1 MIHIAVSIDFT
12 KISAE
17 YDAYLAVLCT
27 SILENTTA
35 DVAIHVFFIGTRTD
49 DYCVRLTAMVERY
62 RAVLRWH
69 EVHIDAA
76 FMELSHIHT
85 WTPVILNKFYF
96 PQILS
101 DVEKV
106 IFFDLDVVVKRDV
119 GELWDIPMEGYA
131 VAGVQYANSFALNRE
146 FNSYE
151 ETHTIDMRVNGGMVI
166 MNLAEIRRTCDL
178 LAQAKAFIRVYPD
191 VKGVDEVLFH
201 HLFHAKTKLLPA
213 HCQHFLGMDGLL
225 FDEESPAVQD
235 AVIAMHYAYESKP
248 FHYVNGTPD
257 RYFWQYFKRT
267 PFYEENVLE
276 EWYARVGRM
285 RAALVNS
292 RRHIRAFYERLQEK
306 PAIIIFGTGVFARKL
321 VHYLAGHAI
330 TVHAFSDNMEA
341 NWGRVVDGYPVLTL
355 SDGLQRSAERIVL
368 LGIINEHNNRVVRE
382 QFCAAGLREGFDF
395 FDAKIIFEDI
405 RRD

>member
-1 MIHIAVSIDFT
+1 MIHIAASIDFT

-17 YDAYLAVLCT
+17 YDAYLAVLCA
-27 SILENTTA
+27 SILKNTTA
-35 DVAIHVFFIGTRTD
+35 DVTIHVFFIGTRTD

-119 GELWDIPMEGYA
+119 RELWDIPMEGYA
-131 VAGVQYANSFALNRE
+131 IAGVQYANSFALNRE

-178 LAQAKAFIRVYPD
+178 LAQAKAFVREYPD

-201 HLFHAKTKLLPA
+201 HLFYAKTKLLPA

-248 FHYVNGTPD
+248 FHYVSGTPD
-257 RYFWQYFKRT
+257 RYFWQYFKCT
-267 PFYEENVLE
+267 PFCEEHAVE
-276 EWYARVGRM
+276 EWYARVGLM
-285 RAALVNS
+285 RASLVNG
-292 RRHIRAFYERLQEK
+292 RRHIRAFYERLREN
-306 PAIIIFGTGVFARKL
+306 PEIVVFGTGVFARKL
-321 VHYLAGHAI
+321 VHYLGTRGI
-330 TVHAFSDNMEA
+330 PVHAFSDNMEEH
-341 NWGRVVDGYPVLTL
+341 WGRQVDGLAVLSPV
-355 SDGLQRSAERIVL
+355 DGLQCGAKRIVL
-368 LGIINEHNNRVVRE
+368 LGIINERNNRAVRE
-382 QFCAAGLREGFDF
+382 QFRAAGLRDGIDF

>member
-1 MIHIAVSIDFT
+1 MIHIAASIDFT
-12 KISAE
+12 KVSTE
-17 YDAYLAVLCT
+17 YDAYLATLCA
-27 SILENTTA
+27 SILENTEANVT
-35 DVAIHVFFIGTRTD
+35 IHVFFIGARTD
-49 DYCVRLTAMVERY
+49 DYCGRLAAMVDRY

-119 GELWDIPMEGYA
+119 RELWDIPMEGYA
-131 VAGVQYANSFALNRE
+131 IAGVQYANSFALNRE

-166 MNLAEIRRTCDL
+166 MNLAAIRRTCDL
-178 LAQAKAFIRVYPD
+178 LAQAKEFVRAYPD

-213 HCQHFLGMDGLL
+213 HCQHFLGMDGKL
-225 FDEESPAVQD
+225 FDEEPPAMQE

-257 RYFWQYFKRT
+257 RYFWQYFRCT
-267 PFYEENVLE
+267 PFYDERAVDA
-276 EWYARVGRM
+276 WYARVGLM
-285 RAALVNS
+285 RAALVNG
-292 RRHIRAFYERLQEK
+292 RRHIRAFYERLREN
-306 PAIIIFGTGVFARKL
+306 PEIVVFGTGVFARKL
-321 VHYLAGHAI
+321 VCYLTARNI
-330 TVHAFSDNMEA
+330 CVHAFTDNAPER
-341 NWGRVVDGYPVLTL
+341 WGTHVDGLPVLIRDEALRYCAT
-355 SDGLQRSAERIVL
+355 QIIL
-368 LGIINEHNNRVVRE
+368 LGIINERNNQAVR
-382 QFCAAGLREGFDF
+382 QQLCAAGLQEELDF

-405 RRD
+405 RRN

>member
-1 MIHIAVSIDFT
+1 MIHIAASIDFT
-12 KISAE
+12 KMSAE
-17 YDAYLAVLCT
+17 YDAYLAVLCA

-35 DVAIHVFFIGTRTD
+35 DVTIHVFFIGTRTD

-62 RAVLRWH
+62 RAVLRQH

-96 PQILS
+96 PQLLP
-101 DVEKV
+101 DVEKI
-106 IFFDLDVVVKRDV
+106 IFFDLDVIVKRDV
-119 GELWDIPMEGYA
+119 RELWDIPMEGYA
-131 VAGVQYANSFALNRE
+131 VAGVQYRNSFALNRE

-178 LAQAKAFIRVYPD
+178 LAQAKEFVRAYPD

-213 HCQHFLGMDGLL
+213 HCQHFLGMDGKL
-225 FDEESPAVQD
+225 FDEETPAMQD

-267 PFYEENVLE
+267 PFYEEHAVE
-276 EWYARVGRM
+276 EWYARVGLM
-285 RAALVNS
+285 RAALVNG
-292 RRHIRAFYERLQEK
+292 RRHIRTFYERLRET
-306 PAIIIFGTGVFARKL
+306 PEIVVFGTGVFARKL
-321 VHYLAGHAI
+321 VHYLAEREI
-330 TVHAFSDNMEA
+330 LVCAFSDNTEA
-341 NWGRVVDGYPVLTL
+341 NWGRTVDGYPVLAP
-355 SDGLQRSAERIVL
+355 SDGLQRSAGRIVL
-368 LGIINEHNNRVVRE
+368 LGIINERNNRAVRT
-382 QFCAAGLREGFDF
+382 QFHAAGLVEGIDY